1 MAKQRKRLLHRQSS
15 FYCQRVNIYFS
26 LTIHPRKSG
35 ALCLGN
41 GVTNIRN
48 GKTETRGESGRV

>member
-1 MAKQRKRLLHRQSS
+1 MAKKRKRLLHRQSI

-26 LTIHPRKSG
+26 LTMHPRKSG
-35 ALCLGN
+35 ALCL